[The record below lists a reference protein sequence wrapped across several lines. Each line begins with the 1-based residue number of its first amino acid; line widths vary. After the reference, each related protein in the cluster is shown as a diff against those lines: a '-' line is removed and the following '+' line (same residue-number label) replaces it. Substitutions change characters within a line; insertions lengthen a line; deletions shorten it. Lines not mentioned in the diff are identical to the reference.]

1 MGEGVWTL
9 GVGWDERQLGN
20 ETKRVRV
27 RLSLVG
33 GTQDD
38 DYCREAVVL
47 RNVECDCVFQ
57 IEIEIVCS
65 FGCRRGREARG

>member
-1 MGEGVWTL
+1 MSGMR
-9 GVGWDERQLGN
+9 ERRN
-20 ETKRVRV
+20 ETKRVQV

-47 RNVECDCVFQ
+47 VNVECDCVFQ

-65 FGCRRGREARG
+65 FECRRGREARG